1 MKDNHFDLEREL
13 QELRERLLED
23 EYIDLLNYLE
33 YRLEVIKGDTV

>member
-23 EYIDLLNYLE
+23 EYIDLLNDLE